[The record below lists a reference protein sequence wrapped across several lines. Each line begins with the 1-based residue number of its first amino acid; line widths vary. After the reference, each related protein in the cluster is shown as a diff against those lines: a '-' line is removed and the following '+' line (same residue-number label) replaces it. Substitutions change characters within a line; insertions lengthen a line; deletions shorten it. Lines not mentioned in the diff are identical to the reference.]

1 MSSSINKKVNLK
13 MAKEKTG
20 FDFYF
25 LIYIVYLAV
34 IYMPILGS
42 ITIIGPQWLY
52 LSVLNLLVLLLILF
66 NKDRFGHSLS
76 LVLQHKSTILFLVF
90 LLWAS
95 FSITYALNKEE
106 TLVCLARL
114 FTHVIA
120 FINIAVLAMGRMD
133 HLKKVFAIFSILL
146 FGDSIYTL
154 YSFFQALPEA
164 TDLSALVVNQ
174 LAGFTGNKN
183 ILAASTLVKIPFCLY
198 CIYSSKAE
206 GKILHGI
213 SLFFGLLALFI
224 LNTRSTFISLILIVI
239 IYLVFCVID
248 YLHKKEI
255 RKLLWSIS
263 YLLIP
268 LIAGLLVSQIIL
280 TTALDII
287 GQSNTTKGGYGT
299 VGKRIESIGF
309 SNEGSSGR
317 TELWKAA
324 IAFTKEHPIAGGG
337 YGNWKVFCNQ
347 YTSEWLNELNVP
359 HHSHNDFIET
369 TAELGI
375 VGGLL
380 YLSIFICLT
389 FYIFKIWRSETSSE
403 IKTIATFLLMGLVGY
418 MIDAALNFPGE
429 RSEMQLLLEFLIG
442 FIIVDYVISK
452 GEIIVADKTKPIAFT
467 WYATGYIGLMLLFS
481 IPGIAINYLTFQSM
495 KGQLYIMD
503 EINKTNLMPLA
514 KVKSVFANANTQIPN
529 LTSSGDLAID
539 AVVSRYFIKEK
550 KYDSAIIL
558 LDRSKMANPYL
569 YYNEFLKGLVYIQT
583 NQLDSADKYCKI
595 SFYNRPRDQSYFI
608 NMMVTAYK
616 RKDTVELNKAFN
628 FYINYRDES
637 YPYKI
642 YLNAMVD
649 LTSNHD
655 QGLIKIADSAIKK
668 FPTDTANLK
677 DIIRYRNTLLN
688 RNYSS
693 APKANTGIVGE
704 NNQQSVAHIEGLA
717 IAAFNKKDYKKAASL
732 FIEASKLD
740 PGNYTFYEN
749 AGLSFFNLKE
759 YKKAI
764 PYFDLAINSNKA
776 TTGKSELFKGLALIV
791 LGNKSGGCELL
802 HKAKEKNY
810 PGADDYIKN
819 NCK

>member
-1 MSSSINKKVNLK
+1 MSSTSTRKATQK

-25 LIYIVYLAV
+25 LIYIIYLAV
-34 IYMPILGS
+34 IYIPIFGS

-52 LSVLNLLVLLLILF
+52 LSVLNVVVLLLIFLK
-66 NKDRFGHSLS
+66 KDRFGNYLS
-76 LVLQHKSTILFLVF
+76 LVLQHKATILFLVF

-114 FTHVIA
+114 LTHVIA
-120 FINIAVLAMGRMD
+120 FINIAVLAMGRLD
-133 HLKKVFAIFSILL
+133 HLKKIFIIFSILL

-164 TDLSALVVNQ
+164 TDLTALVVSK

-198 CIYSSKAE
+198 CIYSSKVE

-213 SLFFGLLALFI
+213 SLFFVLLALFI
-224 LNTRSTFISLILIVI
+224 LNTRSTYVSLILIVVT
-239 IYLVFCVID
+239 YLVFCFVN
-248 YLHKKEI
+248 YLQKKEI
-255 RKLLWSIS
+255 KKLLWSTS

-268 LIAGLLVSQIIL
+268 LIAGLITSQIVL

-287 GQSNTTKGGYGT
+287 GQSNTTKGAYGT
-299 VGKRIESIGF
+299 VSKRIESIGF

-324 IAFTKEHPIAGGG
+324 IAFTKTHPIAGGG

-375 VGGLL
+375 LGGLL
-380 YLSIFICLT
+380 YLGIFICLA

-429 RSEMQLLLEFLIG
+429 RSEMQLLLEFIFA
-442 FIIVDYVISK
+442 FIIVISILSK
-452 GEIIVADKTKPIAFT
+452 GNIITTHPSKTISIS
-467 WYATGYIGLMLLFS
+467 WYGTAYISLMLLFS
-481 IPGIAINYLTFQSM
+481 IPGIGINYLTFQSM
-495 KGQLYIMD
+495 KGQLYIME
-503 EINKTNLMPLA
+503 EINNTKLMPLA
-514 KVKSVFANANTQIPN
+514 KVQNLFANANTQIPN

-539 AVVSRYFIKEK
+539 AVIARYYIKEK
-550 KYDSAIIL
+550 KYDSALIL

-583 NQLDSADKYCKI
+583 NQLDSANKYCKL

-608 NMMVTAYK
+608 NMMITAY
-616 RKDTVELNKAFN
+616 RLKDTVELNKAFHLYTR
-628 FYINYRDES
+628 FRDES

-649 LTSNHD
+649 LTSTND

-668 FPTDTANLK
+668 FPADTLNLK
-677 DIIRYRNTLLN
+677 DIIRYRNLLWN
-688 RNYSS
+688 RNNSM
-693 APKANTGIVGE
+693 PTKANKEIVAVNKE
-704 NNQQSVAHIEGLA
+704 PSIVTIEELA
-717 IAAFNKKDYKKAASL
+717 IAAYNKKDYTNAASL
-732 FIEASKLD
+732 FIKASKLN
-740 PGNYTFYEN
+740 PNNYTFYEN

-759 YKKAI
+759 FNKAI
-764 PYFDLAINSNKA
+764 PFFDQAISSNKA
-776 TTGKSELFKGLALIV
+776 MNGKSELFKGLALIV
-791 LGNKSGGCELL
+791 LGNKSGGCEWL

-810 PGADDYIKN
+810 QGAETYIKN
-819 NCK
+819 NCN